1 MARLNALLAACV
13 LALLPARF
21 AAAAEVSTFTLDN
34 GMEVV
39 VLEDH
44 RAPVVVHMVWYR
56 AGAADEDPGKSGIA
70 HFLEHLLF
78 KSTDTLASGE
88 LSRVV
93 SANGGSDNA
102 FTSYDYTAYFQRIA
116 ADRLDLV
123 MGMEAD
129 RMRNIRFV
137 PEEVDTERQVILE
150 ERNQRTDS
158 DPGAIFSEQRMA
170 AQYMNH
176 PYGLPII
183 GWRHEMEDLSIEDAR
198 AFYDAHYWPN
208 NAILIVAGDVTPEE
222 VRALAEKHYG
232 VIPANP
238 DLAERERV
246 GEPPQLAERRLTFED
261 PRVAQP
267 YVIRTYLAPE
277 RDAGA
282 QEEAAALT
290 LLAEI
295 LGGSNATSVLGQK
308 LQFETQTSIYTAA
321 FYSDVSLDDTTFG
334 LVIVPAEGVT
344 LAEAEDALDEAIAEF
359 MAEGVDPAQLER
371 IKMQVRASII
381 YGEDELSS
389 LARLYGMGLTSGL
402 TIADIEAW
410 PDVLKAT
417 TAEDIMAAAER
428 VFDRRR
434 AVTGWLTAPQETPAE
449 TQPEAEVIQ

>member
-1 MARLNALLAACV
+1 MIRLNALLAAFV
-13 LALLPARF
+13 LALVPVRF

-56 AGAADEDPGKSGIA
+56 AGAADEDPGNSGIA
-70 HFLEHLLF
+70 HFVEHLLF
-78 KSTDTLASGE
+78 KSTDTLESGE

-129 RMRNIRFV
+129 RMRNIRFI
-137 PEEVDTERQVILE
+137 PDEVETERQVILE
-150 ERNQRTDS
+150 ERNQRTDT

-176 PYGLPII
+176 PYGIPII

-198 AFYDAHYWPN
+198 AFYDRFYWPN

-222 VRALAEKHYG
+222 VRTLAEKHYG
-232 VIPANP
+232 TIPANP

-246 GEPPQLAERRLTFED
+246 GEPPQLAERRLTYED

-308 LQFETQTSIYTAA
+308 LQFEAQKAIYTAA
-321 FYSDVSLDDTTFG
+321 FYGDVSLDDTTFG
-334 LVIVPAEGVT
+334 LVIVPAEGVS
-344 LAEAEDALDEAIAEF
+344 LEDAEAALDQAIAEF
-359 MAEGVDPAQLER
+359 MSEGVDPAQLER

-381 YGEDELSS
+381 YGEDDLSS
-389 LARLYGMGLTSGL
+389 LARVYGMGLTSGL
-402 TIADIEAW
+402 TIEDIESW
-410 PDVLKAT
+410 PDVLQAT

-428 VFDRRR
+428 VFDRRN

-449 TQPEAEVIQ
+449 EEVMQ